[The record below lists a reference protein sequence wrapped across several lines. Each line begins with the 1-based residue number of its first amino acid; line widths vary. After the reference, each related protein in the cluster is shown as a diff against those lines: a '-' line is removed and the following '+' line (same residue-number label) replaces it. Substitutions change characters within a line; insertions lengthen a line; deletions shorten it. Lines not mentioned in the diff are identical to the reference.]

1 MLLSVL
7 FFQEE
12 NSLKAIIFLHYIIFH
27 LCFSS
32 AYIGNSGQ
40 DHLWSVAK
48 MNLGLPLRPGCDETH
63 QVPLRLI
70 VKEED
75 IKEEEYGHMITCQ
88 YEDLHC
94 KTESDFT
101 ESLSSFYNE
110 ILQTTVEVKVKKEE
124 DEQVMSTD
132 DHVL

>member
-1 MLLSVL
+1 MY
-7 FFQEE
+7 
-12 NSLKAIIFLHYIIFH
+12 IFSFVV
-27 LCFSS
+27 FPD
-32 AYIGNSGQ
+32 YIGNSGR
-40 DHLWSVAK
+40 DHLWSVAN

-75 IKEEEYGHMITCQ
+75 IKEEEYGHMITWQ
-88 YEDLHC
+88 DEEEKPIADLHC

-101 ESLSSFYNE
+101 ESLSSTYNE

-124 DEQVMSTD
+124 DEQEHNDCLLESK
-132 DHVL
+132 

>member
-1 MLLSVL
+1 MY
-7 FFQEE
+7 FF
-12 NSLKAIIFLHYIIFH
+12 SLWCYPD
-27 LCFSS
+27 
-32 AYIGNSGQ
+32 YIGNSGW
-40 DHLWSVAK
+40 DHLWSVAN

-75 IKEEEYGHMITCQ
+75 IKEEEYGHMITWQ
-88 YEDLHC
+88 DEEEKPIADLHC

-101 ESLSSFYNE
+101 ESLSSTYNE

-124 DEQVMSTD
+124 DEQQHNDCLLESK
-132 DHVL
+132 